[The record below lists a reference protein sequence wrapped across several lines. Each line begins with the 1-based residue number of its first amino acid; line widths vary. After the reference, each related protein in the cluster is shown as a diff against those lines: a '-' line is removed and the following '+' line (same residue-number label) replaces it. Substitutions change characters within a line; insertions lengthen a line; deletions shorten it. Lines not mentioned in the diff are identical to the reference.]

1 MKDVQIVSL
10 DKRVDSYIE
19 WMNSIPSMMK
29 NYLKQDNPEEAL
41 KLIRKIELIEVG
53 AQKVK
58 LSEVT
63 KKAAI
68 TRLTLMR
75 EMGAFLKRRVSQGGS
90 YTRESVLGQIGI
102 SKRESVIYQKLADM
116 PEFHWNHAMDIKPS
130 VGYLLRECDRADSL
144 KEIITKLKMPKKF
157 DSAKIEAIFKNLI
170 EKNFQPFAAETL
182 LREQL
187 KLKTDD
193 VELDYE
199 LDGEEAEED
208 IEAGYAEMLEASDI
222 EIFKKNSK
230 DISDYFKTFI
240 ELMSKLKSIKKQQF
254 RVIKKSVESVK
265 EKLDEVLVAFNELEK
280 RIKE

>member
-29 NYLKQDNPEEAL
+29 EYLKQDNPEEAL

-75 EMGAFLKRRVSQGGS
+75 EMGSFLKRRISKGGAIK
-90 YTRESVLGQIGI
+90 ENVLGRIGI
-102 SKRESVIYQKLADM
+102 SKRESVTYQKLADM

-130 VGYLLRECDRADSL
+130 VGYLLRECDRADSI

-157 DSAKIEAIFKNLI
+157 DSAKIETIFKNLI

-208 IEAGYAEMLEASDI
+208 IEAGYVEMLEASDI

-254 RVIKKSVESVK
+254 RVIKKSVELVAN
-265 EKLDEVLVAFNELEK
+265 KLEEVLLAFNELEE